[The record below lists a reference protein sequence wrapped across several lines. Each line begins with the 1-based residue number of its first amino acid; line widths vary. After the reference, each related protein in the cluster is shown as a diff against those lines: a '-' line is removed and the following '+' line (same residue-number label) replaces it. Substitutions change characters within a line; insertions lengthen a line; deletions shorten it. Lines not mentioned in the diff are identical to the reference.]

1 MILRGILDNSLSGQ
15 LCIRGFAYIKD
26 LAKVSEADYSYQRDP
41 IKDRTDIIDFL
52 ETENYLFFPEI
63 ILGYK
68 IKHSFQGKGKEIPP
82 LQKLRSSQKYV
93 SNVDDTMILVKTVD
107 FKDSFD
113 SRGVSKIAVVEMY
126 INDDQKVFHRIDG
139 NHRLKAA
146 ESVSTSKVNSMTAPF
161 CIILGEEFYEDGKI
175 QEHSDTKAF
184 EKNLKVYF
192 HNINTKTIPLTSE
205 ENLKVI
211 IDDSEAFRDEEIL
224 TILNREGYL
233 TRLFL
238 KKHNP
243 DNWNDFFIKDS
254 IRSVTKRIF
263 QIILRDEDLSNKED
277 SFLIKKVFD
286 AFNYTITLFEEDER
300 FLNCK
305 NNWLFKTIVY
315 YKAVADKQKVNRYL
329 NWIFQNRLH
338 EVKEIITESAINI
351 FDNISSKTIE
361 VFVAMP
367 FFDEKQVES
376 HSEIYSSVIKK
387 IKKEHDINIKLHK
400 PMIHEGETFD
410 MIDDIFRKIK
420 NCNIFISN
428 ITGNN
433 PNVTYEMGWARALGI
448 PTIIIREKDAEE
460 PKSDYRNDLYFTYQ
474 KDALE
479 ATLKKDIYKHI
490 VAVLNKSYG
499 FSIST
504 EK

>member
-68 IKHSFQGKGKEIPP
+68 IKHSFQGKGKETPP

-93 SNVDDTMILVKTVD
+93 SNVDDTTILVKTVD

-146 ESVSTSKVNSMTAPF
+146 ENVSTSKVDSMTAPF
-161 CIILGEEFYEDGKI
+161 CIILGEEFYTDGII
-175 QEHSDTKAF
+175 QDHSDTKGF

-211 IDDSEAFRDEEIL
+211 IDDSGTFGDEEVM

-277 SFLIKKVFD
+277 GFLIKKVFD
-286 AFNYTITLFEEDER
+286 AFNYTTTLFEEDER

-315 YKAVADKQKVNRYL
+315 YKSAANKQKVNRYL

-338 EVKEIITESAINI
+338 EVKEIITESAISI

-410 MIDDIFRKIK
+410 MIDDLFRKIK

-433 PNVTYEMGWARALGI
+433 PNVTYEMGWARALSI

-504 EK
+504 EE

>member
-41 IKDRTDIIDFL
+41 IKGRTDIINFL

-93 SNVDDTMILVKTVD
+93 SNVDDTTILVKTVD

-126 INDDQKVFHRIDG
+126 INDNQKVFHRIDG

-146 ESVSTSKVNSMTAPF
+146 ESTSTSKVDSMTAPF

-175 QEHSDTKAF
+175 QNHSDTKAF
-184 EKNLKVYF
+184 EKSLKVYF

-211 IDDSEAFRDEEIL
+211 IDDSETFGDEEVL

-263 QIILRDEDLSNKED
+263 QIILRDKDLSDKND
-277 SFLIKKVFD
+277 SLLIKRVFD
-286 AFNYTITLFEEDER
+286 AFNYTITLFEEDKR
-300 FLNCK
+300 FLSCK
-305 NNWLFKTIVY
+305 NTWLFKTIVY
-315 YKAVADKQKVNRYL
+315 YKAVANKQKVNRYL

-367 FFDEKQVES
+367 FFDEKE
-376 HSEIYSSVIKK
+376 
-387 IKKEHDINIKLHK
+387 
-400 PMIHEGETFD
+400 
-410 MIDDIFRKIK
+410 
-420 NCNIFISN
+420 
-428 ITGNN
+428 
-433 PNVTYEMGWARALGI
+433 
-448 PTIIIREKDAEE
+448 
-460 PKSDYRNDLYFTYQ
+460 
-474 KDALE
+474 
-479 ATLKKDIYKHI
+479 
-490 VAVLNKSYG
+490 
-499 FSIST
+499 
-504 EK
+504 

>member
-1 MILRGILDNSLSGQ
+1 M
-15 LCIRGFAYIKD
+15 
-26 LAKVSEADYSYQRDP
+26 
-41 IKDRTDIIDFL
+41 
-52 ETENYLFFPEI
+52 
-63 ILGYK
+63 
-68 IKHSFQGKGKEIPP
+68 
-82 LQKLRSSQKYV
+82 
-93 SNVDDTMILVKTVD
+93 
-107 FKDSFD
+107 
-113 SRGVSKIAVVEMY
+113 
-126 INDDQKVFHRIDG
+126 
-139 NHRLKAA
+139 
-146 ESVSTSKVNSMTAPF
+146 
-161 CIILGEEFYEDGKI
+161 
-175 QEHSDTKAF
+175 
-184 EKNLKVYF
+184 
-192 HNINTKTIPLTSE
+192 
-205 ENLKVI
+205 
-211 IDDSEAFRDEEIL
+211 
-224 TILNREGYL
+224 
-233 TRLFL
+233 FL

-263 QIILRDEDLSNKED
+263 QIILRDKDLSDKND
-277 SFLIKKVFD
+277 SLLIKRVFD
-286 AFNYTITLFEEDER
+286 AFNYTITLFEEDKR
-300 FLNCK
+300 FLSCK
-305 NNWLFKTIVY
+305 NTWLFKTIVY
-315 YKAVADKQKVNRYL
+315 YKAVANKQKVNRYL

-376 HSEIYSSVIKK
+376 HSEIYSSVIRK
-387 IKKEHDINIKLHK
+387 IREEYDIDIKLHK

-410 MIDDIFRKIK
+410 MIDNIFRKIK
-420 NCNIFISN
+420 NCKIFISN

-433 PNVTYEMGWARALGI
+433 PNVTYEMGWARALDI

-490 VAVLNKSYG
+490 VAILNKSYG
-499 FSIST
+499 LTIST